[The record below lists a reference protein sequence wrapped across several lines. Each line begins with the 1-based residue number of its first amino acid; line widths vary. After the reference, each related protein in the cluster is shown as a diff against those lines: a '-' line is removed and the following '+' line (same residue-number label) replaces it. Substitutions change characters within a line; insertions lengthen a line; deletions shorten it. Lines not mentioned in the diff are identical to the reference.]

1 MADLAQALIEPD
13 LDIVVIDLE
22 TRAKKFEMREHAGLE
37 PWRVRHGTAEIMSI
51 DVYYPDGRTIQLVN
65 NDTAFNERLEKLLKS
80 LEHKIV
86 FAHNAIFD
94 VAWLIATLQPARCG
108 PVPSYI
114 KNIQWRDSM
123 LLYKWLI
130 NGQIAESSRFSYAL
144 GNLVSKFLADHPDTA
159 EFVKMKSE
167 YQVAGENEAYWLE
180 RGSLD
185 VKMTFELI
193 RKVYFKVP
201 ASMRIG
207 LITEFE
213 CIWPVANSWING
225 FRIDVEQL
233 EKNEIRYS
241 NMKYDIAKELG
252 TDAGLFTSPKRL
264 AQFLFTEMGLTP
276 HGNTPTGNPGTS
288 KGDLMW
294 IEYALKQRGDPKAAI
309 VRKILEA
316 KEASTLYSKYVKT
329 MKEALAHTGDG
340 YIYSS
345 PRLFGTYTGRMTY
358 SNSVTH
364 KDPDKET
371 KKKFKTSIAMHQ
383 IPRKAKDVRASI
395 CPPEGMSILEFD
407 AAGQESRL
415 MALQSKDR
423 TLIDI
428 FTQGLNFHSMTG
440 ASIIGMDY
448 EQFEEIRAKE
458 KDDGPMTEA
467 RQRGK
472 LTNLAC
478 NFRISGK
485 ALAKQAFEKYDVML
499 DISTGNHLVKTFTSS
514 YSGVEEYWRKSI
526 FDARTNGFAE
536 TYGGRRFKINAWQ
549 TERWGSESSA
559 IMVPIQG
566 SGASMKEIAISK
578 LAKEF
583 SNFHFAL
590 DLHDA
595 SFGYALDDEA
605 AKLFKDMEEFLN
617 TIDYG
622 PYWGFKPEIELPY
635 EGKMGK
641 TFADVK

>member
-1 MADLAQALIEPD
+1 MTEYIDIAV
-13 LDIVVIDLE
+13 LDIE
-22 TRAKKFEMREHAGLE
+22 TRSKKFEMREHAGLE
-37 PWRVRHGTAEIMSI
+37 PWRVRHGTAEILSV
-51 DVYYPDGRTIQLVN
+51 DVYFPGGRCVQLVN
-65 NDTAFNERLEKLLKS
+65 KDDGFKDRLIELLKS

-94 VAWLIATLQPARCG
+94 VAWLIATLQPNRCG
-108 PVPSYI
+108 DVPTYI

-123 LLYKWLI
+123 LLFKWLI
-130 NGQIAESSRFSYAL
+130 NGQLAEGIRFSYSL
-144 GNLVSKFLADHPDTA
+144 QNLVKKFLADHPDTP

-167 YQVAGENEAYWLE
+167 AGIAGEDVEYWLE
-180 RGSLD
+180 RGTLD
-185 VKMTFELI
+185 VKMTYELI
-193 RKVYFKVP
+193 AKVYHKVP
-201 ASMRIG
+201 HDMRVG
-207 LITEFE
+207 MMTEFE

-225 FRIDVEQL
+225 FRIDIKQL
-233 EKNEIRYS
+233 EANDVKYS
-241 NMKYDIAKELG
+241 NLKFEIAKELG
-252 TDAGLFTSPKRL
+252 TDAGLFSSPKRL
-264 AQFLFTEMGLTP
+264 GHFLFTELSLTP
-276 HGNTPTGNPGTS
+276 HDHTPSGNPGTS

-294 IEYALKQRGDPKAAI
+294 IEYALKQRGDPKALI

-371 KKKFKTSIAMHQ
+371 KTKYKTSIAMHQ
-383 IPRKAKDVRASI
+383 IPRKAKDIRASMM
-395 CPPEGMSILEFD
+395 PPEGHDILEFD

-415 MALQSKDR
+415 MALQSKDQ
-423 TLIDI
+423 TLLDI
-428 FTQGLNFHSMTG
+428 FTKGLNFHSMTG

-448 EQFEEIRAKE
+448 DDFEEIRNKE

-485 ALAKQAFEKYDVML
+485 ALAKQAFEKYDVMI

-514 YSGVEEYWRKSI
+514 YEGIPDYWKRSI
-526 FDARTNGFAE
+526 YDAKTNGFAE
-536 TYGGRRFKINAWQ
+536 TFGGRRFKVQNWQQERWQ
-549 TERWGSESSA
+549 TESSA

-566 SGASMKEIAISK
+566 SGASMKEIAISQ
-578 LAKEF
+578 LAKQFPE
-583 SNFHFAL
+583 FHFAL

-595 SFGYALDDEA
+595 SFGYVLSDQ
-605 AKLFKDMEEFLN
+605 AKRIFSEMEEFLN
-617 TIDYG
+617 TIDYE
-622 PYWGFKPEIELPY
+622 PFWGFKPSIALPY
-635 EGKMGK
+635 DGKMGS

>member
-1 MADLAQALIEPD
+1 MTEYIDIAV
-13 LDIVVIDLE
+13 LDIE
-22 TRAKKFEMREHAGLE
+22 TRSKKFEMREHAGLE
-37 PWRVRHGTAEIMSI
+37 PWRVRHGTAEILSV
-51 DVYYPDGRTIQLVN
+51 DVYFPGGRCVQLVN
-65 NDTAFNERLEKLLKS
+65 KDDGFKDRLIELLKS

-94 VAWLIATLQPARCG
+94 VAWLIATLQPKRCG
-108 PVPSYI
+108 DVPTYI

-123 LLYKWLI
+123 LLFKWLI
-130 NGQIAESSRFSYAL
+130 NGQLAEGIRFSYSL
-144 GNLVSKFLADHPDTA
+144 QNLVKKFLADHPDTPD
-159 EFVKMKSE
+159 FVKMKAE
-167 YQVAGENEAYWLE
+167 AGIAGEDVEYWLE
-180 RGSLD
+180 RGTLD
-185 VKMTFELI
+185 VKMTYELI
-193 RKVYFKVP
+193 AKVYHKVP
-201 ASMRIG
+201 HDMRVG
-207 LITEFE
+207 MMTEFE

-225 FRIDVEQL
+225 FRIDIKQL
-233 EKNEIRYS
+233 EANDVKYS
-241 NMKYDIAKELG
+241 NLKFEIAKELG
-252 TDAGLFTSPKRL
+252 TDAGLFSSPKRL
-264 AQFLFTEMGLTP
+264 GHFLFTELGLTP
-276 HGNTPTGNPGTS
+276 HDHTPSGNPGTS

-294 IEYALKQRGDPKAAI
+294 IEYALKQRGDPKALI

-371 KKKFKTSIAMHQ
+371 KTKYKTSIAMHQ
-383 IPRKAKDVRASI
+383 IPRKAKDIRASMM
-395 CPPEGMSILEFD
+395 PPEGYDILEFD

-415 MALQSKDR
+415 MALQSKDQ
-423 TLIDI
+423 TLLDI
-428 FTQGLNFHSMTG
+428 FTKGLNFHSMTG

-448 EQFEEIRAKE
+448 DDFEEIRNKE

-485 ALAKQAFEKYDVML
+485 ALAKQAFEKYDVMI

-514 YSGVEEYWRKSI
+514 YEGIPDYWKRSI
-526 FDARTNGFAE
+526 YNAKTNGFAE
-536 TYGGRRFKINAWQ
+536 TYGGRRFKVQNWQQERWQ
-549 TERWGSESSA
+549 TESSA

-566 SGASMKEIAISK
+566 SGASMKEIAISQ
-578 LAKEF
+578 LAKQFPE
-583 SNFHFAL
+583 FHFAL

-595 SFGYALDDEA
+595 SFGYVLSDQ
-605 AKLFKDMEEFLN
+605 AKRIFSEMEEFLN
-617 TIDYG
+617 TIDYE
-622 PYWGFKPEIELPY
+622 PFWGFKPSIALPY
-635 EGKMGK
+635 DGKMGS

>member
-1 MADLAQALIEPD
+1 MSEH
-13 LDIVVIDLE
+13 LDIAVLDIE
-22 TRAKKFEMREHAGLE
+22 TRTRVHSMREHAGLE
-37 PWRVRHGTAEIMSI
+37 PWRVRQGKAEIMSVDI
-51 DVYYPDGRTIQLVN
+51 YMPDGSFIQLVN
-65 NDTAFNERLEKLLKS
+65 NDTQFFERLERALRS
-80 LEHKIV
+80 LEGKVV

-94 VAWLIATLQPARCG
+94 VAWLIASLQPNRCG

-114 KNIQWRDSM
+114 KNIKWRDSM
-123 LLYKWLI
+123 LLFKWLI
-130 NGQIAESSRFSYAL
+130 NGQLAESIRFSYAL
-144 GNLVSKFLADHPDTA
+144 HNLVKKFLPDHPDTE
-159 EFVKMKSE
+159 EFVKMKS
-167 YQVAGENEAYWLE
+167 QNFMAGENEQYWLD
-180 RGSLD
+180 RGTMD
-185 VKMTFELI
+185 VKMTYELI
-193 RKVYFKVP
+193 AKVYHKVP
-201 ASMRIG
+201 RDMRVG
-207 LITEFE
+207 MMTEFE

-225 FRIDVEQL
+225 FRVDIKQL
-233 EKNEIRYS
+233 EENDR
-241 NMKYDIAKELG
+241 KYANLKFEIAKELKV
-252 TDAGLFTSPKRL
+252 DPGLFSSPKKL
-264 AQFLFTEMGLTP
+264 GLYLFTELGLTP
-276 HGNTPTGNPGTS
+276 HGYTPSGAAGTS

-294 IEYALKQRGDPKAAI
+294 IEYALKQRNDPKAVL

-316 KEASTLYSKYVKT
+316 KEASTIYSKYVKS

-358 SNSVTH
+358 SNTVTH
-364 KDPDKET
+364 KDPDEET

-395 CPPEGMSILEFD
+395 CPPEGHDILEFD

-415 MALQSKDR
+415 MALQSKDQ

-428 FTQGLNFHSMTG
+428 FTRGLNFHSMTG

-448 EQFEEIRAKE
+448 DDFEEARGLE
-458 KDDGPMTEA
+458 KDDGPLTEA

-499 DISTGNHLVKTFTSS
+499 DISTGNHLVKTFINS
-514 YSGVEEYWRKSI
+514 YNGVEDYWRKSI
-526 FDARTNGFAE
+526 HDARTNGFAE
-536 TYGGRRFKINAWQ
+536 TYGGRRFKIANWQ
-549 TERWGSESSA
+549 TDRWQSESSA

-578 LAKEF
+578 LAAEF
-583 SNFHFAL
+583 PDFNFCL

-595 SFGYALDDEA
+595 SFGYVTCDKSKRIFAE
-605 AKLFKDMEEFLN
+605 MEEFLN

-622 PYWGFKPEIELPY
+622 PYWDMQPEIALPY
-635 EGKMGK
+635 EGKMGS